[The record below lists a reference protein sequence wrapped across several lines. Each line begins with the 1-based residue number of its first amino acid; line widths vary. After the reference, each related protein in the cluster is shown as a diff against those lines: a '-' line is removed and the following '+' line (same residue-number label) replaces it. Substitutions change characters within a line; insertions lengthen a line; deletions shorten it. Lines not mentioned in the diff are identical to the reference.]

1 MMAGGQTPKQTARYR
16 DSLHI
21 RLSITLGALIFVSMM
36 VSFTVLSYFSFE
48 REITTKRNALRGA
61 AIVFSAPIADAMAE
75 GNRGGV
81 QRILTGIGRFD
92 EFKFA
97 SVFDLHGKP
106 YAEVGYQAILKRDNR
121 NLEEEAFSN
130 FLLHNDLW
138 VEEEI
143 RKSGSVIGHVR
154 LLSDISSIRSGL
166 IKNLL
171 FTLAIAVGSSLLT
184 ILLLMRS
191 IRLLTQPIRTLSS
204 FMQKVGSTQSYSSRT
219 EEKTK
224 GEIGVLEH
232 SFNEM
237 LEGIESRNDALL
249 DYQHTL
255 EDKVADRTQE
265 LTVAKNEAETANAA
279 KSEFLATM
287 SHEIRTPMNG
297 MLVMAELLTTA
308 NLQPKQQRYAD
319 VVMKSGRSLLTI
331 INDVLDFSKIESGN
345 LDLESIPVNVRTFSE
360 DVMSLFWQAAQEKQ
374 LDIACYIGPN
384 IPTEIDGDPVRLN
397 QVLSNLVNNA
407 LKFTEAGH
415 VQIYIEQSP
424 HASSS
429 IRIAVK
435 DTGVGIHRDKLGKV
449 FESFVQADQ
458 STTRKYGG
466 TGLGLPICKRL
477 VEAMG
482 GEIGV
487 ESEPGHGSTFFF
499 DLPLNVPLEI
509 VKKPDVQNKRA
520 LLVMPSSAT
529 FHVLKDAFER
539 CGIDVVSRASV
550 DQVKAQEFKV
560 DYVIARTSDLLTL
573 RGKVWAQYC
582 VALTGLGEFT
592 VEKLIDEDKVHDL
605 INLPAS
611 SCGALEVAKRLLV
624 EAPKAKALFGD
635 TGTRDN
641 GFASF
646 KGRQILVADDN
657 PVNREVIVQALNRF
671 DIEPI
676 VAENGLEALA
686 AFNQQPFDLVFMDC
700 SMPEMD
706 GFQTTEIIRQREL
719 EQKKTPTP
727 IIALTA
733 HLADKIADQW
743 KDAGMDGIIVKP
755 FTMETLH
762 QGLMKWLDKDEIQT
776 EIKEANLATQNGSS
790 TPQQSHNLFDEQ
802 ALDNLREILGDAFEV
817 SFNKLLSLYQ
827 ANAPVL
833 VSQILDGFQQADAK
847 MVFENAHALKS
858 MAANVSASTLSS
870 SCAAIE
876 KAGQDKNLNSAQLE
890 LEELQRI
897 HDQLMREIDSRLK
910 KQDSQTPLFSEAS

>member
-1 MMAGGQTPKQTARYR
+1 MTIEQIPKHRTRYR

-21 RLSITLGALIFVSMM
+21 RLSIALGALIFVSMM

-48 REITTKRNALRGA
+48 REITTKRDALRGA

-75 GNRGGV
+75 DNRAGV

-92 EFKFA
+92 QFKFA
-97 SVFDLHGKP
+97 SVLDQDGKS
-106 YAEVGYQAILKRDNR
+106 YAEIGYQAILKRDNL
-121 NLEEEAFSN
+121 NLEGGSHSN

-184 ILLLMRS
+184 ILFLMRS

-224 GEIGVLEH
+224 GEIGVLER
-232 SFNEM
+232 SFNSM
-237 LEGIESRNDALL
+237 LAGIESRNDALL

-360 DVMSLFWQAAQEKQ
+360 DVMSLFWQTAQEKQ
-374 LDIACYIGPN
+374 LDIACHIAPN
-384 IPTEIDGDPVRLN
+384 IPDEIEGDPVRLN

-407 LKFTEAGH
+407 LKFTEMGH
-415 VQIYIEQSP
+415 VQINIEQSP
-424 HASSS
+424 NAVSS
-429 IRIAVK
+429 IRVSVK
-435 DTGVGIHRDKLGKV
+435 DTGVGIHRDKLDKV
-449 FESFVQADQ
+449 FESFAQADQ

-487 ESEPGHGSTFFF
+487 SSEPGHGTTFFF
-499 DLPLNVPLEI
+499 DLPHKTALETP
-509 VKKPDVQNKRA
+509 KKPVAQNKRA

-529 FHVLKDAFER
+529 FHVLKDALER
-539 CGIDVVSRASV
+539 SGVDVISRASV
-550 DQVKAQEFKV
+550 EQVKAQEFKV
-560 DYVIARTSDLLTL
+560 DYVFARTADLLTL
-573 RGKVWAQYC
+573 RGSVWAQYC
-582 VALTGLGEFT
+582 VALTGLGEFA
-592 VEKLIDEDKVHDL
+592 VEKLINDNKVHDL

-611 SCGALEVAKRLLV
+611 SCGAVEVIERLLSG
-624 EAPKAKALFGD
+624 APKGKALFGD
-635 TGTRDN
+635 NERRDH

-646 KGRQILVADDN
+646 KGHKILVADDN

-671 DIEPI
+671 DIEP
-676 VAENGLEALA
+676 VVVENGLEALA
-686 AFNQQPFDLVFMDC
+686 AFNQQSFDLVFMDC

-706 GFQTTEIIRQREL
+706 GFQTTEIIRQREK

-762 QGLMKWLDKDEIQT
+762 QGLIKWLGNNDAQT
-776 EIKEANLATQNGSS
+776 EINEAKFAIQDHTPALEQSS
-790 TPQQSHNLFDEQ
+790 NLFDEQ
-802 ALDNLREILGDAFEV
+802 ALGNLREILGDAFEL
-817 SFNKLLSLYQ
+817 SFNKLLSLYR
-827 ANAPVL
+827 ANAPML
-833 VSQILDGFQQADAK
+833 VSQILQGFEDNNPK

-858 MAANVSASTLSS
+858 MAANISTSILAK
-870 SCAAIE
+870 SCAAVE
-876 KAGQDKNLNSAQLE
+876 KAGQDKNLQSAQFE
-890 LEELQRI
+890 MEELQKI
-897 HDQLMREIDSRLK
+897 HEQILREIDNRLNNT
-910 KQDSQTPLFSEAS
+910 DSQSPPLAQAS

>member
-1 MMAGGQTPKQTARYR
+1 MITEQKSAQNGRYR

-21 RLSITLGALIFVSMM
+21 RLSVVLGALIFVSMM

-48 REITTKRNALRGA
+48 REIITKRNALRGA
-61 AIVFSAPIADAMAE
+61 AIVFSAPIADAMIEDNLA
-75 GNRGGV
+75 GV

-92 EFKFA
+92 QFKFA
-97 SVFDLHGKP
+97 SVFDQEGNP
-106 YAEVGYQAILKRDNR
+106 YAEVGYQAILKQDNR
-121 NLEEEAFSN
+121 KLKGESISN
-130 FLLHNDLW
+130 FLLHDDLW

-166 IKNLL
+166 INNLF
-171 FTLAIAVGSSLLT
+171 FTLAIAVGASLLT

-191 IRLLTQPIRTLSS
+191 IRLLTQPIRTLSA
-204 FMQKVGSTQSYSSRT
+204 FMQKVGSTQIYSTRT

-224 GEIGVLEH
+224 GEIGILEQ
-232 SFNEM
+232 SFNGM

-345 LDLESIPVNVRTFSE
+345 LDLESIPVNIRAFSE
-360 DVMSLFWQAAQEKQ
+360 DVMSLFWQTAQEKQ
-374 LDIACYIGPN
+374 LDIACYIAPS
-384 IPTEIDGDPVRLN
+384 IPDEIEGDPVRLN
-397 QVLSNLVNNA
+397 QILSNLVNNA
-407 LKFTEAGH
+407 VKFTESGH
-415 VQIYIEQSP
+415 VQINIEQSP
-424 HASSS
+424 STPSSV
-429 IRIAVK
+429 RIAVK
-435 DTGVGIHRDKLGKV
+435 DTGVGIHRDKMDKV
-449 FESFVQADQ
+449 FESFAQADQ

-487 ESEPGHGSTFFF
+487 ESEPGHGTTFFF
-499 DLPLNVPLEI
+499 DLPVKVALETPKSPI
-509 VKKPDVQNKRA
+509 EQNKRA
-520 LLVMPSSAT
+520 LLVIPNGTT
-529 FHVLKDAFER
+529 FHVLKDALER
-539 CGIDVVSRASV
+539 SGIKVISRASV
-550 DQVKAQEFKV
+550 DHVKDQEFKV
-560 DYVIARTSDLLTL
+560 DYVIARTADLLTL
-573 RGKVWAQYC
+573 RGKVSTQYC

-592 VEKLIDEDKVHDL
+592 VEKLINDDKVHDL
-605 INLPAS
+605 ISFPVS
-611 SCGALEVAKRLLV
+611 SCGVFEVAERLLAD
-624 EAPKAKALFGD
+624 APRGKNLFGG
-635 TGTRDN
+635 TQTRDDRL
-641 GFASF
+641 ASY
-646 KGRQILVADDN
+646 KGRQILIADDN

-686 AFNQQPFDLVFMDC
+686 AFNRQPFDLVFMDC

-706 GFQTTEIIRQREL
+706 GFQTTEIIRQRET
-719 EQKKTPTP
+719 EKNKTPTP
-727 IIALTA
+727 IVALTA
-733 HLADKIADQW
+733 HLADKVADQW
-743 KDAGMDGIIVKP
+743 KDAGMDDIIVKP

-762 QGLMKWLDKDEIQT
+762 QGLKKWLGADEVET
-776 EIKEANLATQNGSS
+776 ETQSRILA
-790 TPQQSHNLFDEQ
+790 PQEHRPTFLQAASLFDEE
-802 ALDNLREILGDAFEV
+802 ALDNLRDILGDAFES
-817 SFNKLLSLYQ
+817 SFGKLISLYRT
-827 ANAPVL
+827 NAPNL
-833 VSQILDGFQQADAK
+833 VNQILEGLQQSDAK
-847 MVFENAHALKS
+847 KVFENAHALKS
-858 MAANVSASTLSS
+858 MAANVSASVLSK
-870 SCAAIE
+870 SCAAVE
-876 KAGQDKNLNSAQLE
+876 KAAQDKNLPLAQSEFDE
-890 LEELQRI
+890 LHKI
-897 HDQLMREIDSRLK
+897 HNQLMQEIDSHLEK
-910 KQDSQTPLFSEAS
+910 PDSQSTPLAQAS